1 MTIRI
6 DFDTDRWVYV
16 PERFPWNGHE
26 TPEAWVGTVARLASE
41 AFAYTAAE
49 HANLVRTL
57 GMLLRYPRMAEGVHR
72 FVMLGTADKTFA
84 MAQVTDTPTDP
95 ELDDDTLLGLPEPRA
110 TREPDVVDFDGAIGR
125 GRRSVR
131 YVAEPA
137 LGGDIVVSVNWAW
150 RAEGRDVVV
159 TFGSTNLVELD
170 SLLPVLD
177 EFAASIGVGEHDPE
191 LDAAA
196 W

>member
-16 PERFPWNGHE
+16 PERFPWNGQSSE
-26 TPEAWVGTVARLASE
+26 EWVATVARLASE
-41 AFAYTAAE
+41 AFEYTTVE
-49 HANLVRTL
+49 HTNLVRVL
-57 GMLLRYPRMAEGVHR
+57 GMLLQYPRMAEAVHR
-72 FVMLGTADKTFA
+72 FAMLGTADKTFA
-84 MAQVTDTPTDP
+84 MVQVTDTPTDP
-95 ELDDDTLLGLPEPRA
+95 ELDDEMLLGLPEPRA
-110 TREPDVVDFDGAIGR
+110 TREPDVADVDGAIGR
-125 GRRSVR
+125 GRRSIR

-150 RAEGRDVVV
+150 RAAGRDVVV
-159 TFGSTNLVELD
+159 TFGTTNLVELD

-177 EFAASIGVGEHDPE
+177 EFAASISISESDPE
-191 LDAAA
+191 LDAAS